1 MKKRVGTYKMMRRE
15 QLKIWKYL
23 YNKSLHENII
33 IFKTHFCSSFSSSI
47 PAKSREKAKKLVFF
61 FLFLA
66 LLLLSNW
73 RC

>member
-47 PAKSREKAKKLVFF
+47 PAKSREKAKKLVFIF
-61 FLFLA
+61 FIFSSSFA
-66 LLLLSNW
+66 L
-73 RC
+73 